1 MRIML
6 DTNVIISILV
16 FDSKKLKKMLKIITD
31 NYKLILSSYVLYEL
45 DEVIKR
51 KFKNKKY
58 DLDEFLYNIP
68 FDIYYTPETIINKNF
83 MGIRDIKDAPVLFS
97 SIMSDVDILI
107 TGDKDFENLDIEKP
121 EILSPTEFLEKYDN

>member
-1 MRIML
+1 ML

-45 DEVIKR
+45 DEVVKR

-83 MGIRDIKDAPVLFS
+83 MGIRDIKDAPVLYS

-107 TGDKDFENLDIEKP
+107 TRDKDFENLDIEKP

>member
-1 MRIML
+1 ML

>member
-6 DTNVIISILV
+6 DTNVIISILI

-31 NYKLILSSYVLYEL
+31 NYNLILSSYVLDEL

-51 KFKNKKY
+51 KFKNKKN
-58 DLDEFLYNIP
+58 DLDEFLYNLP
-68 FDIYYTPETIINKNF
+68 FEIYYTPKSIIDKSF
-83 MGIRDIKDAPVLFS
+83 IEIRDIKDAPVLYS
-97 SIMSDVDILI
+97 SIMSDIDILI